1 MKSFHLKKLF
11 RSVVHLLYIV
21 PFLVSSQNNGRNV
34 VSNTKSYSTVKN
46 AVLSEGTW
54 YKFSIDTTGIFKID
68 KQFLQ
73 NLGVKTD
80 DINPRNI
87 RIFGNGGQLL
97 PQKNADFR
105 YDGLQENAIFVNG
118 EEDNSFD
125 TNDYILFYGI
135 GPHDWNII
143 PSQPSQSKH
152 INNIYS
158 DNAYYFLT
166 VDNGL
171 GKRISTAPDILAT
184 ATETITTYNDYD
196 FIENDKTN
204 LFANGQQWFGKEL
217 SFENTTTKV
226 FQFENLDVSQ
236 SITIRVRGVAISSTA
251 SSFDVKVNGQNLMNI
266 SLPAVPSTSGNLTLA
281 IPRESSQS
289 TSVSTSTIAVEI
301 TYNNNGNPSAKAY
314 LDYVELIG
322 VKKLTANGKQFSF
335 RNFDSQSNSTLFNY
349 QIENNTNIDQV
360 WNVTDG
366 INPKIITNQ
375 SNSNQFSFKS
385 FGGSLQEFIVL
396 NENDYYKPKIIEQTK
411 IPNQNLQALKD
422 IDYVIITQDFLMNE
436 AERLATYHREN
447 SNLVVQVINLD
458 HIYNEFGSGSPD
470 LTAIRDFIRHLYLNA
485 SSDETRIKYVCLF
498 GDASYD
504 FKDRINDN
512 NNIVPSFQSLESFD
526 LARSYVTDDYYGM
539 MDDDE
544 GELSNADNQDV
555 ATGRFPISTVSEAKS
570 TVDKTLNYYNT
581 ESFGDW
587 RNRITL
593 VADDPDVASEFILQE
608 TVEKLAD
615 TLKNRRPIYNLS
627 KIYADAYVQETSAG
641 GERYPDVNE
650 AINNAVETGSL
661 VINYFG
667 HGGEDGWA
675 NERILE
681 NSAINDW
688 NNLNKLPLFITVTC
702 EFSKFDNP
710 LRPTAGEFVFLNPY
724 GGATSL
730 ITTTR
735 EIFISVGQRFNDILT
750 KKLFGFNGE
759 DYTIAEALMAMKND
773 PTSPN
778 TTQRLFV
785 FYLGDPAMKLARP
798 KPSIELTKLNGQ
810 NITSA
815 TDTLKALSKISLE
828 GIVKDALGNDL
839 TDFNGELSAT
849 IYDKSVDRIT
859 LDNNNFGNKLS
870 FDAIES
876 KIFRGRASIKNGVFN
891 FDFIVPKDIRIAYG
905 KSKISLYA
913 NNDAIDKGGVNQE
926 VIIGG
931 IDENA
936 PEDNVGPIIQLFMD
950 DESFA
955 DGGNTSESPN
965 LIAILEDSSGI
976 NTSITAVDH
985 DIVAILDGD
994 QANPYILN
1002 DFYETELD
1010 DYTTGKVKFPFRN
1023 LEPGLHTLNFK
1034 VWDTYNNSSEATL
1047 NFVVVDNSDLVL
1059 SNVLNYPN
1067 PFINYTEFW
1076 FNHNKPNEPLEV
1088 QVQIF
1093 TVSGKLIKT
1102 INQNVQSENLSRSI
1116 SWNGLDDFGNKI
1128 GKGVYIYKLNVK
1140 STLTNT
1146 KNEKFEKLV
1155 ILQ

>member
-1 MKSFHLKKLF
+1 MKSSFLKKHIVNF
-11 RSVVHLLYIV
+11 IHLLYIV
-21 PFLVSSQNNGRNV
+21 PFFVYAQNIE
-34 VSNTKSYSTVKN
+34 SNTTFNKKFVSTLKN
-46 AVLSEGTW
+46 SVLSKGTW
-54 YKFSIDTTGIFKID
+54 YKFAIDTTGIFKID

-73 NLGVKTD
+73 NLGLNVN
-80 DINPRNI
+80 DINPKNI

-97 PQKNADFR
+97 PQKNSDFR
-105 YDGLQENAIFVNG
+105 YDGLQENAIYVKG
-118 EEDNSFD
+118 EDDNSFD
-125 TNDYILFYGI
+125 NNDYILFYGK
-135 GPHDWNII
+135 GPHSWNIT
-143 PSQPSQSKH
+143 PSQPTQSRH

-158 DNAYYFLT
+158 DRAYYFLT

-171 GKRISTAPDILAT
+171 GKRISNANEISAT
-184 ATETITTYNDYD
+184 PTQTITNFNDYD
-196 FIENDKTN
+196 FIENDNIN
-204 LFANGQQWFGKEL
+204 LFANGQQWFGKDL
-217 SFENTTTKV
+217 SFENSTTKI
-226 FQFENLDVSQ
+226 FKFENLDTSQ
-236 SITIRVRGVAISSTA
+236 PISIRVRAVTISST
-251 SSFDVKVNGQNLMNI
+251 SSSLDIKVNGQQLMTLNFPSI
-266 SLPAVPSTSGNLTLA
+266 PSTTGNLTLA
-281 IPRESSQS
+281 IPREDIQS
-289 TSVSTSTIAVEI
+289 IIVNTTPIEVQI

-314 LDYVELIG
+314 LDYVEIIG
-322 VKKLTANGKQFSF
+322 QKKLIATGKQFSF
-335 RNFDSQSNSTLFNY
+335 RNYSTSTSASLFNY
-349 QIENNTNIDQV
+349 EIENANNIYQV
-360 WNVTDG
+360 WNVTDYL
-366 INPKIITNQ
+366 NPQILTNQ
-375 SNSNQFSFKS
+375 STTGQFTFKS
-385 FGGSLQEFIVL
+385 FGGTLQEYIVL
-396 NENDYYKPKIIEQTK
+396 NENDFYSPEIINQSN
-411 IPNQNLQALKD
+411 ISNQNLHNLKD
-422 IDYVIITQDFLMNE
+422 IDYVIITKDFLISE
-436 AERLATYHREN
+436 AERLAAYHREY
-447 SNLVVQVINLD
+447 SNLTVEVIDVN

-470 LTAIRDFIRHLYLNA
+470 LTAIRDFIRHLYVNA
-485 SSDETRIKYVCLF
+485 SSEDTRIKFVCLF

-512 NNIVPSFQSLESFD
+512 NNIIPSFQSFESFD

-544 GELSNADNQDV
+544 GELSNSDKQDV
-555 ATGRFPISTVSEAKS
+555 ATGRFPISTIAEAKI
-570 TVDKTLNYYNT
+570 TVDKTLNYYST
-581 ESFGDW
+581 TSFGDW

-593 VADDPDVASEFILQE
+593 VADDPDVASEFVLQE

-615 TLKNRRPIYNLS
+615 TIKERRPIYNLT
-627 KIYADAYVQETSAG
+627 KIYADSYVQETSAG

-661 VINYFG
+661 IVNYFG

-681 NSAINDW
+681 VTEINAW
-688 NNLNKLPLFITVTC
+688 NNSDKLPLFITVTC

-710 LRPTAGEFVFLNPY
+710 LRPTAGEAVFLNPN
-724 GGATSL
+724 GGAISL

-735 EIFISVGQRFNDILT
+735 EIFINVGQQYNEILT

-759 DYTIAEALMAMKND
+759 DYTIAEAMMAMKND
-773 PTSPN
+773 PSAPN
-778 TTQRLFV
+778 SSQRLFV
-785 FYLGDPAMKLARP
+785 FYLGDPAMKLARS
-798 KPSIELTKLNGQ
+798 KPNVKLTKINGKD
-810 NITSA
+810 ITSA

-828 GIVKDALGNDL
+828 GIVTDELGNSL

-849 IYDKSVDRIT
+849 IFDKSIERTT
-859 LDNNNFGNKLS
+859 LDNNNFGNKLT

-876 KIFRGRASIKNGVFN
+876 KIFRGRASVKNGIFN
-891 FDFIVPKDIRIAYG
+891 FNFVVPKDIRIAYG
-905 KSKISLYA
+905 KAKISFYA
-913 NNDAIDKGGVNQE
+913 DNKIIDKGGVNQE
-926 VIIGG
+926 IIIGG

-936 PEDNVGPIIQLFMD
+936 PEDNEGPTIQLFMD
-950 DESFA
+950 DESFV
-955 DGGNTSESPN
+955 DGGNTSESPH

-985 DIVAILDGD
+985 DIVAILDGN

-1010 DYTTGKVKFPFRN
+1010 DFTKGKVKFPFRN
-1023 LEPGLHTLNFK
+1023 LEPGLHTINFK

-1047 NFVVVDNSDLVL
+1047 NFVVVDNGDLVL

-1088 QVQIF
+1088 QIQIF

-1102 INQNVQSENLSRSI
+1102 INQNVQSDNLSRSI

-1146 KNEKFEKLV
+1146 KTEKFEKLV